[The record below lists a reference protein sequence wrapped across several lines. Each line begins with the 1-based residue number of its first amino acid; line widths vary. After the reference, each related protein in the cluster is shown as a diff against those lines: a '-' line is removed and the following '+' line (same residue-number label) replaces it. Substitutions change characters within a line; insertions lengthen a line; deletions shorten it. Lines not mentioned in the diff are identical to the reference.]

1 MIQKL
6 NRMPLVVPGKT
17 RFSFPSRPVDFATQE
32 TADFFGYRRSRIA
45 LGTVSAR
52 TSNYAVSGK
61 ICQRGKGRRT
71 SARCSQLVW
80 KGQTVVSL
88 MYNVIRCLAAASGIS
103 ILLMAICCQPANCA
117 DSLVPTQCQHRRVPL
132 AASIVRLTESFIP
145 PIELPVIRGFLFPT
159 GLTAEHLSPASTY
172 ADSAIVRGTGTGT
185 RSRSALALHATSGI
199 REPFCRGLLPDKQHC
214 DGFSYSEC

>member
-1 MIQKL
+1 MSPAKHAFLFHRDRSILPRKK
-6 NRMPLVVPGKT
+6 RPTFSDIGEVESRWARLVLGRAIT
-17 RFSFPSRPVDFATQE
+17 RCREKFVRE
-32 TADFFGYRRSRIA
+32 
-45 LGTVSAR
+45 AR
-52 TSNYAVSGK
+52 GEES
-61 ICQRGKGRRT
+61 RT

-132 AASIVRLTESFIP
+132 AASIVRLTESLIP